1 MAQDVLI
8 EIGLE
13 ELPARFIDDAE
24 AQVLD
29 KTIKWL
35 DEQRISYSSAVSFS
49 TPRRLAVLIEEVAES
64 RIHRRRSKRTCFK
77 DCQR

>member
-24 AQVLD
+24 AQFLD

-35 DEQRISYSSAVSFS
+35 DEQRISYASAVSFS

-64 RIHRRRSKRTCFK
+64 QASIEEEAKYLP
-77 DCQR
+77 